1 MNKQTAH
8 FQAFGYEP
16 LRMKPAHF
24 ASGFFIAL
32 TGEVFANQLLNQV
45 AVIHANK
52 GLLEDYRSEVLTE
65 RLKADGLIAPTMQQ
79 AAVELLRVQING
91 VVNNDDAMYP
101 AFQPYRPKGND
112 YTFISR
118 RVLTI
123 EDRTDGFAGF
133 FVANVLGATKVG
145 RTVLQVGR
153 ELAAEPARTLEHL
166 IEPLI
171 AQEDARARNL
181 RDQYESRFG
190 ELSSKRLKAVAAL
203 METETTALAR
213 LCRNGASYSHYKRVR
228 FYVIGLLAWLM
239 NYLIKTSAG
248 AQAPAPLM
256 FFDFSGVKE
265 GRTRIQSKA
274 CYARLREIVG
284 QFYRQFANEGHFNP
298 DPIAAQLFNKRNK
311 HNQVLADDYD
321 FAFLET
327 HFSDL
332 ALRMGYAQ
340 PRSSRVNEKHLELQP
355 DTLRVLMLSVLNKD
369 PQDALPFDELCRRL
383 VDIWRVV
390 VGGNADDLSSL
401 RAQGYF
407 GFDEE
412 DLCANAGAFVNCL
425 KSLNLAVEPS
435 DGLVLC
441 STEVGGIL

>member
-1 MNKQTAH
+1 MNKQSAH

-65 RLKADGLIAPTMQQ
+65 RLKADGLIVPTMQQ
-79 AAVELLRVQING
+79 AAVELLRVQVNG

-101 AFQPYRPKGND
+101 AFKPYRPKGND

-133 FVANVLGATKVG
+133 FVASVLGATKVG

-153 ELAAEPARTLEHL
+153 ALVAEPARTLEHL

-171 AQEDARARNL
+171 AEEDARARNL
-181 RDQYESRFG
+181 KDQYESRFG

-203 METETTALAR
+203 MEAETTALSR
-213 LCRNGASYSHYKRVR
+213 LCRNAASYSHYKRVR
-228 FYVIGLLAWLM
+228 FYVIGLLAWLI

-284 QFYRQFANEGHFNP
+284 QFYRKFANEGRFNP
-298 DPIAAQLFNKRNK
+298 DPIAAQLFSKRNK
-311 HNQVLADDYD
+311 HNQVLAGDYD

-355 DTLRVLMLSVLNKD
+355 DTLRVLMLSVLNED
-369 PQDALPFDELCRRL
+369 PQDVLPFDELCRRL
-383 VDIWRVV
+383 ADIWRIV

-412 DLCANAGAFVNCL
+412 DLRDNARAFVSCL

>member
-52 GLLEDYRSEVLTE
+52 GLLEDYRSQVLTE

-79 AAVELLRVQING
+79 AAVELLRVQVNG

-101 AFQPYRPKGND
+101 AFKPYRPKGND

-118 RVLTI
+118 RVLTV

-133 FVANVLGATKVG
+133 FVASVLGATKVG
-145 RTVLQVGR
+145 RTVLQFGR
-153 ELAAEPARTLEHL
+153 ALAAEPARTLEHL

-171 AQEDARARNL
+171 ANEDARKRNL
-181 RDQYESRFG
+181 KDQSESRFG
-190 ELSSKRLKAVAAL
+190 ELSSKRLKAVAVL
-203 METETTALAR
+203 MEAETGALAR
-213 LCRNGASYSHYKRVR
+213 ICRNAVSYSHYKRVR

-284 QFYRQFANEGHFNP
+284 QFYKRFANEGRFNP
-298 DPIAAQLFNKRNK
+298 DPIAAHLFNKHNK
-311 HNQVLADDYD
+311 QNQVLADDYD

-340 PRSSRVNEKHLELQP
+340 PRSSRINEKHLELQP
-355 DTLRVLMLSVLNKD
+355 DTLRVLLLSVLNED
-369 PQDALPFDELCRRL
+369 PQDAVPFDELCRRL
-383 VDIWRVV
+383 ADTWRVV
-390 VGGNADDLSSL
+390 IGGNGDDLSSL

-412 DLCANAGAFVNCL
+412 DLRANAAAFVNRL
-425 KSLNLAVEPS
+425 KSLNLAAEPS

>member
-79 AAVELLRVQING
+79 AAVELLRVQVNG

-101 AFQPYRPKGND
+101 AFKPYRPKGND

-118 RVLTI
+118 RVLTV

-133 FVANVLGATKVG
+133 FVASVLGATKVG
-145 RTVLQVGR
+145 RTVLQFGR
-153 ELAAEPARTLEHL
+153 ALAAEPARTLEHL

-171 AQEDARARNL
+171 ANEDARERNL
-181 RDQYESRFG
+181 KDQYESRFG
-190 ELSSKRLKAVAAL
+190 ELSSKRLKAVAVL
-203 METETTALAR
+203 MEAETGALAR
-213 LCRNGASYSHYKRVR
+213 ICRNAASYSHYKRVR

-284 QFYRQFANEGHFNP
+284 QFYKRFANEGRFNP
-298 DPIAAQLFNKRNK
+298 DPITAHLFNKHNK
-311 HNQVLADDYD
+311 QNQVLADDYD

-340 PRSSRVNEKHLELQP
+340 PRSSRVNEKHMELQP
-355 DTLRVLMLSVLNKD
+355 DTLRVLLLSVLNED
-369 PQDALPFDELCRRL
+369 PQDVVPFDELCRRL
-383 VDIWRVV
+383 ADTWRVV
-390 VGGNADDLSSL
+390 IGGNADDLSSL

-412 DLCANAGAFVNCL
+412 DLRANAAAFVNRL
-425 KSLNLAVEPS
+425 KSLNLAAEPS